1 MAFKLDKPNFHN
13 SDQSKERVDE
23 VIQSINLLQKPLD
36 DGVVAEANNDGSMYV
51 DDDIDLYTCSEYID
65 KPNMDYEHFENDKI
79 KIVNINNDN
88 LKHSFNEKKTG
99 TSNTYN
105 NNFLNK
111 VNT

>member
-1 MAFKLDKPNFHN
+1 
-13 SDQSKERVDE
+13 
-23 VIQSINLLQKPLD
+23 
-36 DGVVAEANNDGSMYV
+36 
-51 DDDIDLYTCSEYID
+51 
-65 KPNMDYEHFENDKI
+65 MDYEHFENDKI

-99 TSNTYN
+99 TTNTYN